1 MRGETISV
9 AGMTAIRQACIL
21 VGGKGT
27 RLGDLTRTTPKPLM
41 AIGDNRVFLD
51 FVIEHLARQGFDDIV
66 LLAGHLGDA
75 VRARYAGRTSG
86 TARIRVIMEDGLL
99 GTAGAIAAARD
110 SIAPHFLMLNG
121 DSFFDIDLRALCA
134 AGEDR
139 DALIALH
146 RVADASRYG
155 SVVLDGDRVVR
166 FVEKR
171 PNAGPALVNGGIY
184 VLRASVIE
192 RIRAVPCSMEADIFP
207 ALASERLLYGREC
220 DGYFVD
226 IGLPETLDQARREL
240 IALTRRPATAAP

>member
-1 MRGETISV
+1 
-9 AGMTAIRQACIL
+9 MTPIRQACIL

-41 AIGDNRVFLD
+41 QIGDNRVFLD
-51 FVIEHLARQGFDDIV
+51 FVIEQLARQGFDDIV
-66 LLAGHLGDA
+66 LLAGYLGDA
-75 VRARYAGRTSG
+75 VRARYAGHAFG
-86 TARIRVIMEDGLL
+86 TARIRVIVEDEPL

-139 DALIALH
+139 DALIALY

-166 FVEKR
+166 FVEKT
-171 PNAGPALVNGGIY
+171 PNAGPALINAGVY
-184 VLRASVIE
+184 VLRAGITE
-192 RIRAVPCSMEADIFP
+192 RIRALPCSMEGDVFP
-207 ALASERLLYGREC
+207 ALAAERRLYGREC
-220 DGYFVD
+220 EGYFID
-226 IGLPETLDQARREL
+226 IGLPESLEKARREL
-240 IALTRRPATAAP
+240 IALPHRPATAAR